1 MVTFRACLD
10 RAARREGGELVAMNA
25 AKSASGTGDEGA
37 DQHRESGEE
46 RDIGGGL
53 ARRIGLLAQLRLRP
67 LDLVDH
73 LIDPLGGIYLA
84 EAGISRHDLGEVGLI
99 GGGKTPAPARPPK
112 HPRADPPPL

>member
-1 MVTFRACLD
+1 
-10 RAARREGGELVAMNA
+10 MNA

-73 LIDPLGGIYLA
+73 LIDPLGGIDLA

-99 GGGKTPAPARPPK
+99 GRRKA
-112 HPRADPPPL
+112 PPPAGPPYTPTPFPPRLRQ